1 MTPLRH
7 SIRGPPP
14 TAASVA
20 AAASAA
26 SRQQQD
32 HHDDSFSDAAST
44 LSAPG
49 DARPPKDLA
58 LWNKSIS
65 QRWRR
70 LRRRCSSFTTP
81 TSTSPGSGQQE
92 RLLEAPATP
101 VQVKAASAP
110 RHAHMASALS
120 RSAERLDARQRAAEP
135 EEAATPGGG
144 GSTPGR
150 GGGSVPLL
158 RRLHAGLRKRRA
170 LSVHEP
176 AVTAPLPPPPA
187 TSVSTTFYVPSP
199 LVEEPTSLPPT
210 LGGCSRR
217 SSGRG
222 TSTGT
227 DSDSTGT
234 ASSCSASGAADHGY
248 HSIERPPASQPPH
261 GRRWSLAADAYDAA
275 ARAASDTDSGFA
287 EHPPPPRAFAIGGV
301 VSRQAAETPLPPPDS
316 GPASLPPDD
325 DLQRRRRALV
335 AELQQQI
342 RRGAPHRDGRHLA
355 ASTGERISEVVE
367 EEAEGEG
374 AADGEEESRF
384 CTLPR
389 HGRGASFT
397 ILTVAFTKGPG
408 HKGLGFSIV
417 GGRDSPR
424 GSMGIYVKT
433 VFPHGQAADCGRLK
447 EGDEILAVN
456 GKPLHGLS
464 HQEAI
469 AVFKDFK
476 SGQMLIHIGRR
487 IPKRRRESLPRPLA

>member
-1 MTPLRH
+1 MRRGALRA
-7 SIRGPPP
+7 IFVIPVRARLARLRRW
-14 TAASVA
+14 TRDRRAASP
-20 AAASAA
+20 SAA
-26 SRQQQD
+26 SGRK
-32 HHDDSFSDAAST
+32 
-44 LSAPG
+44 
-49 DARPPKDLA
+49 RPFDLA

-261 GRRWSLAADAYDAA
+261 
-275 ARAASDTDSGFA
+275 

>member
-1 MTPLRH
+1 MRRRVICGVESARSVRVASAYRQHRSPSLAMLIETR
-7 SIRGPPP
+7 PPP
-14 TAASVA
+14 A
-20 AAASAA
+20 
-26 SRQQQD
+26 
-32 HHDDSFSDAAST
+32 
-44 LSAPG
+44 
-49 DARPPKDLA
+49 PPKDLA

-261 GRRWSLAADAYDAA
+261 
-275 ARAASDTDSGFA
+275 